1 MITRFT
7 KPKELIAEFMED
19 RERARYWRKKMI
31 AKEGFQSKSFNNLKK
46 AFYSSSEDK
55 RSQVF
60 EYNSPKTDNKWLVW
74 WRFISRG
81 YGIMPEFREYEVL
94 YRMTDKS
101 VEIMIPTRIVQQD
114 GEIMRG
120 VSIYTDHLFQRL
132 ADEDRLGVNL
142 TDRIN
147 VIKNFVE
154 IAVLGLIDIRDPRPG
169 ERDKQVISRL
179 PKSFLKG
186 HYIPVGDSYIIRFNT
201 FIPEKSMTP
210 SQKKFVKSF
219 ASQADNT
226 SESEIKAYFRQVE
239 DSLLNI

>member
-1 MITRFT
+1 MITRYT
-7 KPKELIAEFMED
+7 KPKDLIEEFRAD
-19 RERARYWRKKMI
+19 REKARYWRKKMMGT
-31 AKEGFQSKSFNNLKK
+31 EGYHSKSFTNLKQ
-46 AFYSSSEDK
+46 AFYSNSADK

-60 EYNSPKTDNKWLVW
+60 EYDSPQFANKWLVW

-81 YGIMPEFREYEVL
+81 FGIMPEFREYEVL

-132 ADEDRLGVNL
+132 ADEDRLGVDL

-226 SESEIKAYFRQVE
+226 KESEIKAYFKQAE

>member
-1 MITRFT
+1 MITRYT
-7 KPKELIAEFMED
+7 KPKELIEEFKAD
-19 RERARYWRKKMI
+19 REKARYWRKKMMG
-31 AKEGFQSKSFNNLKK
+31 KEGYHSKSFMNLKQ
-46 AFYSSSEDK
+46 AFYSNSADK

-60 EYNSPKTDNKWLVW
+60 EYDSPQFGNKWLVW

-81 YGIMPEFREYEVL
+81 YGILPEFREYEVL

-101 VEIMIPTRIVQQD
+101 MEIMIPTRIIQD
-114 GEIMRG
+114 GGEIKRG

-132 ADEDRLGVNL
+132 SEDDRLGVDM
-142 TDRIN
+142 TDRKA

-179 PKSFLKG
+179 PKSFLRG

-201 FIPEKSMTP
+201 FILEKSMTP
-210 SQKKFVKSF
+210 SQQKFVKSF
-219 ASQADNT
+219 ASQADST
-226 SESEIKAYFRQVE
+226 KESEIKAYFKQAE

>member
-7 KPKELIAEFMED
+7 KPKELVAEFKED
-19 RERARYWRKKMI
+19 RDRARYWRKKMI

-132 ADEDRLGVNL
+132 ADEDRLGVDL

-154 IAVLGLIDIRDPRPG
+154 IAVLGLLDIRDPRPG

>member
-7 KPKELIAEFMED
+7 KPKELVAEFKED

-46 AFYSSSEDK
+46 AFYSNSADK

-60 EYNSPKTDNKWLVW
+60 EYDSPQFANKWLVW

-81 YGIMPEFREYEVL
+81 FGIMPEFREYEVL

-132 ADEDRLGVNL
+132 ADEDRLGVDL

-226 SESEIKAYFRQVE
+226 KESEIKAYFKQAE

>member
-1 MITRFT
+1 MITRFN

-31 AKEGFQSKSFNNLKK
+31 AREGFDSKSFHNLKK
-46 AFYSSSEDK
+46 AFFSYDTDN

-60 EYNSPKTDNKWLVW
+60 EYDSPKTDNKWLVW
-74 WRFISRG
+74 WRFISKG
-81 YGIMPEFREYEVL
+81 YGIMPEFREYEVM

-101 VEIMIPTRIVQQD
+101 VEIMIPTRIMHEG

-132 ADEDRLGVNL
+132 ADEDRLGVDL

-226 SESEIKAYFRQVE
+226 SESEIKAYFKQVE
-239 DSLLNI
+239 DSLLNL

>member
-7 KPKELIAEFMED
+7 KPKELVAEFKED
-19 RERARYWRKKMI
+19 RDRARYWRKKMI

-60 EYNSPKTDNKWLVW
+60 EYDSPQFGNKWLVW

-81 YGIMPEFREYEVL
+81 FGIMPEFREYEVL

-101 VEIMIPTRIVQQD
+101 VEIMIPTRICQND

-132 ADEDRLGVNL
+132 SDEDRLGVDL

>member
-1 MITRFT
+1 MITRYT
-7 KPKELIAEFMED
+7 TPKELVAEFRED
-19 RERARYWRKKMI
+19 RERARYWRKKMM
-31 AKEGFQSKSFNNLKK
+31 AKEGYDSKSFKNLKQ
-46 AFYSSSEDK
+46 AFYSNTADK
-55 RSQVF
+55 RSRVF
-60 EYNSPKTDNKWLVW
+60 EYDSPKSGNKWLVW

-81 YGIMPEFREYEVL
+81 FGIMPEFREYEVL

-101 VEIMIPTRIVQQD
+101 IEIMIPTRIIQEG

-132 ADEDRLGVNL
+132 SDDDRLGIDL
-142 TDRIN
+142 TDRKT

-154 IAVLGLIDIRDPRPG
+154 LAVLGLIDIRDPRPG

-219 ASQADNT
+219 ASQADKTN
-226 SESEIKAYFRQVE
+226 ESEIKAYFRQVE
-239 DSLLNI
+239 DGLLNL